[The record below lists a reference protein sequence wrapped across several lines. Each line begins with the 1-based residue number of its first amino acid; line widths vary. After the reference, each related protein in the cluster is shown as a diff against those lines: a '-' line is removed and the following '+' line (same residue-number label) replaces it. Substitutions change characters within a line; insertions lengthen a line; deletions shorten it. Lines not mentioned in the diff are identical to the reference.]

1 MQQRRVGETGLKV
14 SAISLGSWLATGE
27 GKDSRLAADTIRTAY
42 SLGVTAFDTANVYGL
57 GEAERLLGD
66 TLRSYTRSS
75 YVLSTKAFWPVGPGA
90 NDRGLSRKHLT
101 DQLHASLQ
109 RLQTD
114 YVDLFYCHR
123 YDAETPL
130 YETLRTLEDFVRQGK
145 ILYVG
150 VSEWTAEQLKAA
162 VRLADKYLWDRI
174 VVNQPLYNLLNRT
187 IEAEVV
193 PVAAKYGISQIVFSP
208 LCGGLLT
215 GKYEHGKTPPPGSRA
230 ASARTAAFVE
240 RYMTDENWLKIER
253 LRALAKET
261 GVPLAQ
267 LSLAWVLAQPHV
279 SSAIIGA
286 SRPEQVR
293 DNLRAMDVVM
303 SEELLMLI
311 AEAVRDEEE
320 E

>member
-14 SAISLGSWLATGE
+14 SALSLGSWLATGE

-66 TLRSYTRSS
+66 TLRPYARSS

-162 VRLADKYLWDRI
+162 AKLADKYLWDRI

-303 SEELLMLI
+303 SEELLTLI

>member
-1 MQQRRVGETGLKV
+1 MQQRRIGETGLKV

-27 GKDSRLAADTIRTAY
+27 GRDSRLVADTVRTAY
-42 SLGVTAFDTANVYGL
+42 SLGITAFDTADVYGL
-57 GEAERLLGD
+57 GEAERLLGE
-66 TLRSYTRSS
+66 TLRAYPRAS

-90 NDRGLSRKHLT
+90 NERGLSRKHLT
-101 DQLHASLQ
+101 EALHASLR

-114 YVDLFYCHR
+114 YIDIFYCHR

-130 YETLRTLEDFVRQGK
+130 YETLRTLDDFVRQGK

-150 VSEWTAEQLKAA
+150 VSEWTAEQIKAA
-162 VRLADKYLWDRI
+162 VKLADQHLWERV
-174 VVNQPLYNLLNRT
+174 VVNQPLYNLLSRG
-187 IEAEVV
+187 IETEIV
-193 PVAAKYGISQIVFSP
+193 PAAAKYGISQVVFSP
-208 LCGGLLT
+208 LAGGLLT
-215 GKYEHGKTPPPGSRA
+215 GKYERGKAAPPGSRGA
-230 ASARTAAFVE
+230 VVRTAAFVE
-240 RYMTDENWLKIER
+240 RYMTEENWTKIER
-253 LRALAKET
+253 LRALAAET
-261 GVPLAQ
+261 GIPLAQ

-293 DNLRAMDVVM
+293 DNLRALDVVM
-303 SEELLMLI
+303 SEELLTLI

>member
-66 TLRSYTRSS
+66 TLRPYTRSS

-145 ILYVG
+145 ILYIG

-162 VRLADKYLWDRI
+162 VKLADKYLWDRI

-193 PVAAKYGISQIVFSP
+193 PMAAKYSISQIVFSP

-215 GKYEHGKTPPPGSRA
+215 GKYEHGKTPPTGSRA

-303 SEELLMLI
+303 SEELLTLI

>member
-1 MQQRRVGETGLKV
+1 MQQRRIGETGLKV

-27 GKDSRLAADTIRTAY
+27 GKDSRLVADTIRTAY
-42 SLGVTAFDTANVYGL
+42 SLGITAFDTANVYGL
-57 GEAERLLGD
+57 GEAERLLGE
-66 TLRSYTRSS
+66 TLRPYERSS

-109 RLQTD
+109 RQQTD

-150 VSEWTAEQLKAA
+150 VSEWTAEQIKTAA
-162 VRLADKYLWDRI
+162 KLADKYLWDRI
-174 VVNQPLYNLLNRT
+174 VVNQPLYNLLNRA

-193 PVAAKYGISQIVFSP
+193 PVSAKYGISQVVFSP

-215 GKYEHGKTPPPGSRA
+215 GKYERGKTPPPGSRA
-230 ASARTAAFVE
+230 ASVRTAAFVE

-253 LRALAKET
+253 LRALSKEI

-293 DNLRAMDVVM
+293 DNLRAVDVVM
-303 SEELLMLI
+303 SEELLTLV